1 MRSAFM
7 VVVGLCLASGSG
19 CSSSLA
25 RPNWLNPGPVG
36 YQQQVAERFD
46 PYPEDDLGPPIV
58 GGRPREYEIPRPPT
72 PLKPSPAPTSWGAA
86 GPVQL
91 APTPGAYSPGVAPSA
106 VAPPPVYP
114 QTPYPA
120 TGAPSPGPQ

>member
-1 MRSAFM
+1 MRSAY
-7 VVVGLCLASGSG
+7 VLASSLLLAAAAMG

-58 GGRPREYEIPRPPT
+58 GGRPREYAIPRPPT
-72 PLKPSPAPTSWGAA
+72 PLKPAPALTSWGAA

-91 APTPGAYSPGVAPSA
+91 APTPGPYSPSA
-106 VAPPPVYP
+106 VPPAVSPAPIYP

-120 TGAPSPGPQ
+120 AVAPAPQ